1 VANGRPADG
10 FLKEINGEARESQQD
25 GAPFGEGGMSRSVI
39 LLRGV
44 NVGGRNKLPMKNFA
58 LMLEGLGCGNVRTY
72 IQSGNAVVDG
82 APRAEEIAA
91 AIKREAGFAC
101 RAFVISAAALKK
113 AAALCPFKRQAEDSG
128 KSVHVFFLD
137 LAPKAA
143 AVESLAALR
152 RPREDFAV
160 AGKTLYLLSPD
171 GVAGS
176 QIAEKIDRTLGVAT
190 TARNWNTIM
199 KLIELVDGE

>member
-1 VANGRPADG
+1 
-10 FLKEINGEARESQQD
+10 
-25 GAPFGEGGMSRSVI
+25 MSRSIV

-44 NVGGRNKLPMKNFA
+44 NVGGRNRLPMKAFA
-58 LMLEGLGCGNVRTY
+58 AMLEGLGCAHVKTY
-72 IQSGNAVVDG
+72 IQSGNAVVDK
-82 APRAEEIAA
+82 APLAEDIAA

-101 RAFVISAAALKK
+101 RVFVITFAALKK
-113 AAALCPFKRQAEDSG
+113 AAALCPFKDAAEASG

-137 LAPKAA
+137 AAPKAE
-143 AVESLAALR
+143 AVEALGALR

-160 AGKTLYLLSPD
+160 AGRTLYLLSPD

-176 QIAEKIDRTLGVAT
+176 QIAERIDRTLGVAT

-199 KLIELVDGE
+199 KLIELAEGD